1 MSYLAVISKQARLTA
16 FLTAFFFEKKR
27 QPCWFVKD
35 KLTIWFLC
43 YQAYQEK
50 ARQLENQFQAKRLT
64 QQVQCQTVY

>member
-1 MSYLAVISKQARLTA
+1 M
-16 FLTAFFFEKKR
+16 
-27 QPCWFVKD
+27 
-35 KLTIWFLC
+35 WFLC